1 MITFIKFLNVAI
13 LFTFNHSNLKL
24 SDKLNSKLQTI
35 KPVSKFIYSGFFLLI
50 ILFGNVQKNFAQQKK
65 SATAATAPDEF
76 NIKKASFL
84 LPQALPKWKFSQAF
98 SIYYVVPPKDWTLD
112 LVKAPFFNYSC
123 KLALPEAFNVQASIS
138 TIFVSNRFSVGP
150 FWNYSV
156 DDFHFAVGYQVA
168 YNLGYLAEFGF
179 NTKLTGWEQ
188 QPSLTAAYS
197 FGKTAVILRGDLY
210 YTTSLNVNEGGHTIS
225 ANANFMNG
233 YSVTASYDQRLYK
246 SKVLSLGLKINYLR
260 YHIIA
265 WPALPVNSYRY
276 VVPEFQLGINF

>member
-1 MITFIKFLNVAI
+1 M
-13 LFTFNHSNLKL
+13 KL
-24 SDKLNSKLQTI
+24 
-35 KPVSKFIYSGFFLLI
+35 VSKFIYSGFFLLI
-50 ILFGNVQKNFAQQKK
+50 ILFGSIQKNFAQQK
-65 SATAATAPDEF
+65 SLAADEF

-98 SIYYVVPPKDWTLD
+98 SIYYVVIPKDWTLD
-112 LVKAPFFNYSC
+112 VINAPFFNYSC
-123 KLALPEAFNVQASIS
+123 KLALPAAFNVQASIS
-138 TIFVSNRFSVGP
+138 TIFVSNRFSAGP

-156 DDFHFAVGYQVA
+156 NDFHFAVGYQVA

-188 QPSLTAAYS
+188 QPSLTAAYN

-210 YTTSLNVNEGGHTIS
+210 YTTSLKVNEAEHTIS
-225 ANANFMNG
+225 ANANFING

-246 SKVLSLGLKINYLR
+246 NRVLSLGLKINYLR

-265 WPALPVNSYRY
+265 WPAFPVNSYRY